1 MDWGQNKMTATMID
15 MELIKADT
23 LTADSLEIGDLISY
37 NNEIVE
43 VLFIESDS
51 TGDNY
56 DIQTQNEFGEKEVT
70 QYSYTDLI
78 PLYVFI
84 EEEQLKV
91 FLCASP
97 HKNAQA
103 TYLACRVRL
112 ITFKK
117 LTFYFKSDKINS

>member
-56 DIQTQNEFGEKEVT
+56 DIEIVNDFGEKEVI
-70 QYSYTDLI
+70 QFAFDDAVDW
-78 PLYVFI
+78 YVPA
-84 EEEQLKV
+84 E
-91 FLCASP
+91 
-97 HKNAQA
+97 
-103 TYLACRVRL
+103 
-112 ITFKK
+112 
-117 LTFYFKSDKINS
+117 

>member
-1 MDWGQNKMTATMID
+1 MTATMID

-56 DIQTQNEFGEKEVT
+56 DVQIVNDFGEKEVI
-70 QYSYTDLI
+70 QFAFDSEVDW
-78 PLYVFI
+78 YVPI
-84 EEEQLKV
+84 E
-91 FLCASP
+91 
-97 HKNAQA
+97 
-103 TYLACRVRL
+103 
-112 ITFKK
+112 
-117 LTFYFKSDKINS
+117 

>member
-1 MDWGQNKMTATMID
+1 MTATMID

-56 DIQTQNEFGEKEVT
+56 DVQIVNDFGEKEII
-70 QYSYTDLI
+70 QFAFDNEI
-78 PLYVFI
+78 DWYVPI
-84 EEEQLKV
+84 E
-91 FLCASP
+91 
-97 HKNAQA
+97 
-103 TYLACRVRL
+103 
-112 ITFKK
+112 
-117 LTFYFKSDKINS
+117 